1 MEKERKEAREIVCSD
16 LRRLAIVFN
25 ELVVT
30 QGLRLETPVF
40 IKVWPDGEV
49 FVE

>member
-1 MEKERKEAREIVCSD
+1 MEKERKETREIVCSD
-16 LRRLAIVFN
+16 LRRLAIVIN
-25 ELVVT
+25 ELAVT

-49 FVE
+49 FIE

>member
-1 MEKERKEAREIVCSD
+1 MEKEQKETKEIVCHD
-16 LRRLAIVFN
+16 LRRLAIVFH
-25 ELVVT
+25 ELSVT

-49 FVE
+49 YVE

>member
-1 MEKERKEAREIVCSD
+1 MEKERKETREIVCSD
-16 LRRLAIVFN
+16 LRRLAIVIN
-25 ELVVT
+25 ELAVT